1 MKNLFENISL
11 KNKEKLFKIFRAS
24 TVKFT
29 KGLNIIDYMDRTNS
43 IGIIDSGSID
53 IIQTD
58 YDGNETLIDELATN
72 DIFGSTIYSI
82 VLSDECS
89 IVTKEN
95 TIVTFIDYR
104 EIENAEFIKSDF
116 YITFVQNLLTIIFEQ
131 MSLKNKRIDILTKK
145 TIRNKLLTYFKQLS
159 KEQGS
164 KSITLPF
171 NLSTLARYIS
181 VDRSAM
187 IRELKYLKEEGL
199 IDQKT
204 KKIRLYY

>member
-24 TVKFT
+24 TVKYT
-29 KGLNIIDYMDRTNS
+29 KGINIIDYMDRTNS
-43 IGIIDSGSID
+43 IGIIESGSID

-58 YDGNETLIDELATN
+58 YDGNETLIDSLHNN

-116 YITFVQNLLTIIFEQ
+116 YITFVQNLLAIIFEQ
-131 MSLKNKRIDILTKK
+131 MSIKNKRIDILTKK
-145 TIRNKLLTYFKQLS
+145 TIRNKLLTYFRQLS
-159 KEQGS
+159 KEQGT

-171 NLSTLARYIS
+171 SLSHLARFIS

-187 IRELKYLKEEGL
+187 IRELKYLKEEGM

>member
-1 MKNLFENISL
+1 VKNLFENISL

-43 IGIIDSGSID
+43 IGIIDTGSID

-58 YDGNETLIDELATN
+58 YDGNETLIDELSTN

-89 IVTKEN
+89 IITKEN

-104 EIENAEFIKSDF
+104 EIENAEFIKSEF

-131 MSLKNKRIDILTKK
+131 MSIKNKRIDILTKK

-171 NLSTLARYIS
+171 SLSNLARFIS

-187 IRELKYLKEEGL
+187 IRELKYLKEEGM

>member
-1 MKNLFENISL
+1 MKNLFENISQ
-11 KNKEKLFKIFRAS
+11 KNKDKLFKIFRAS
-24 TVKFT
+24 TVKYT
-29 KGLNIIDYMDRTNS
+29 KGINIIDYMDRTNS
-43 IGIIDSGSID
+43 IGIIESGSID

-58 YDGNETLIDELATN
+58 YDGNETLIDNLNSN
-72 DIFGSTIYSI
+72 DLFGSTIYSI

-116 YITFVQNLLTIIFEQ
+116 YITFVQNLLAIIFEQ

-145 TIRNKLLTYFKQLS
+145 TIRNKLLTYFRQLS
-159 KEQGS
+159 KEQGT

-171 NLSTLARYIS
+171 SLTTLARFIS

-187 IRELKYLKEEGL
+187 IRELKYLKEEGM

>member
-29 KGLNIIDYMDRTNS
+29 KGINIIDYMDRTNS
-43 IGIIDSGSID
+43 IGIIDTGSID

-58 YDGNETLIDELATN
+58 YDGNETLIDELKEN

-89 IVTKEN
+89 IITKEN
-95 TIVTFIDYR
+95 TNVTFIDYR

-116 YITFVQNLLTIIFEQ
+116 YITFVQNLLAIIFEQ
-131 MSLKNKRIDILTKK
+131 MSIKNKRIDILTKK

-171 NLSTLARYIS
+171 SLSHLARFIS
-181 VDRSAM
+181 VDSSAM
-187 IRELKYLKEEGL
+187 IRELKYLKEEGM

>member
-1 MKNLFENISL
+1 MKNLFENISP

-58 YDGNETLIDELATN
+58 YDGNETLIDELSTN

-82 VLSDECS
+82 VLSDECT
-89 IVTKEN
+89 IVTNEN

-171 NLSTLARYIS
+171 SLSYLAKFIS

-187 IRELKYLKEEGL
+187 IRELKYLKEEGM
-199 IDQKT
+199 IDQKA

>member
-1 MKNLFENISL
+1 MKNLFENITL

-43 IGIIDSGSID
+43 IGILDSGSID

-58 YDGNETLIDELATN
+58 YDGNETLIDKLVTN

-89 IVTKEN
+89 IITKEN

-104 EIENAEFIKSDF
+104 EIENTEFIKSDF

-187 IRELKYLKEEGL
+187 IRELKYLKDEGI

-204 KKIRLYY
+204 KKIRLFY

>member
-95 TIVTFIDYR
+95 TIITFIDYR

-171 NLSTLARYIS
+171 SLSTLARYIS

-187 IRELKYLKEEGL
+187 IRELKYLKEEGM

>member
-24 TVKFT
+24 TVKYT
-29 KGLNIIDYMDRTNS
+29 KGINIIDYMDRTNS
-43 IGIIDSGSID
+43 IGIIESGSID

-58 YDGNETLIDELATN
+58 YDGNETLIDSLHNN

-116 YITFVQNLLTIIFEQ
+116 YITFVQNLLAIIFEQ
-131 MSLKNKRIDILTKK
+131 MSIKNKRIDILTKK
-145 TIRNKLLTYFKQLS
+145 TIRNKLLTYFRQLS
-159 KEQGS
+159 KEQGT

-171 NLSTLARYIS
+171 SLSHLARFIS

-187 IRELKYLKEEGL
+187 IRELKYLKEEG
-199 IDQKT
+199 IIEQKT

>member
-1 MKNLFENISL
+1 
-11 KNKEKLFKIFRAS
+11 
-24 TVKFT
+24 
-29 KGLNIIDYMDRTNS
+29 MDRTNS

-53 IIQTD
+53 IVQTD
-58 YDGNETLIDELATN
+58 YDGNETLIDELTTN
-72 DIFGSTIYSI
+72 DILGSTIYSI

-116 YITFVQNLLTIIFEQ
+116 YITFVQNLLAIIFEQ

-159 KEQGS
+159 REQGS

-171 NLSTLARYIS
+171 SLTTLARFIS

-187 IRELKYLKEEGL
+187 IRELKYLKEEGI

>member
-1 MKNLFENISL
+1 MKNLFENISQ
-11 KNKEKLFKIFRAS
+11 KNKDKLFKIFRAS
-24 TVKFT
+24 TVKYT
-29 KGLNIIDYMDRTNS
+29 KGINIIDYMDRTNS
-43 IGIIDSGSID
+43 IGIIESGSID

-58 YDGNETLIDELATN
+58 YDGNETLIDNLNSN
-72 DIFGSTIYSI
+72 DLFGSTIYSI

-116 YITFVQNLLTIIFEQ
+116 YITFVQNLLAIIFEQ

-145 TIRNKLLTYFKQLS
+145 TIRNKLLTYFRQLS
-159 KEQGS
+159 KEQGT

-171 NLSTLARYIS
+171 SLTTLARFIS

-187 IRELKYLKEEGL
+187 IRELKYLKEEGI

>member
-1 MKNLFENISL
+1 MKNLFENISQ
-11 KNKEKLFKIFRAS
+11 KNKDKLFKIFRAS
-24 TVKFT
+24 TVKYT
-29 KGLNIIDYMDRTNS
+29 KGINIIDYMDRTNS
-43 IGIIDSGSID
+43 IGIIESGSID

-58 YDGNETLIDELATN
+58 YDGNETLIDNLNSN
-72 DIFGSTIYSI
+72 DLFGSTIYSI

-89 IVTKEN
+89 IVTREN

-116 YITFVQNLLTIIFEQ
+116 YITFVQNLLAIIFEQ

-145 TIRNKLLTYFKQLS
+145 TIRNKLLTYFRQLS
-159 KEQGS
+159 KEQGT

-171 NLSTLARYIS
+171 SLTTLARFIS

-187 IRELKYLKEEGL
+187 IRELKYLKEEGM

>member
-53 IIQTD
+53 IVQTD
-58 YDGNETLIDELATN
+58 YDGNETLIDELSTN

-131 MSLKNKRIDILTKK
+131 MSIKNKRIDILTKK

-159 KEQGS
+159 KEQGT
-164 KSITLPF
+164 KNITLPF

-187 IRELKYLKEEGL
+187 IRELKYLKEEGI

>member
-29 KGLNIIDYMDRTNS
+29 KGINIIDYMDRTNS
-43 IGIIDSGSID
+43 IGIIDTGSID

-58 YDGNETLIDELATN
+58 YDGNETLIDELKEN

-89 IVTKEN
+89 IITKDN
-95 TIVTFIDYR
+95 TNVTFIDYR

-116 YITFVQNLLTIIFEQ
+116 YITFVQNLLAIIFEQ
-131 MSLKNKRIDILTKK
+131 MSFKNKRIDILTKK

-171 NLSTLARYIS
+171 SLSHLARFIS

-187 IRELKYLKEEGL
+187 IREIKYLKEEGM

>member
-29 KGLNIIDYMDRTNS
+29 KGINIIDYMDRTNS
-43 IGIIDSGSID
+43 IGIIDLGSID

-58 YDGNETLIDELATN
+58 YDGNETLIDELSTN

-131 MSLKNKRIDILTKK
+131 MALKNKRIDILTKK

-171 NLSTLARYIS
+171 NISYLAKFIS

-187 IRELKYLKEEGL
+187 IRELKYLKEEGM
-199 IDQKT
+199 IDQKA

>member
-1 MKNLFENISL
+1 VKNLFENISL

-43 IGIIDSGSID
+43 IGIIDTGSID

-58 YDGNETLIDELATN
+58 YDGNETLIDELSTN

-89 IVTKEN
+89 IITKEN

-104 EIENAEFIKSDF
+104 EIENAEFIKSEF

-145 TIRNKLLTYFKQLS
+145 TIRNKLLTYFNQLS

-171 NLSTLARYIS
+171 SLSNLARFIS

-187 IRELKYLKEEGL
+187 IRELKYLKEEGM

>member
-29 KGLNIIDYMDRTNS
+29 KGINIIDYMDRTNS
-43 IGIIDSGSID
+43 IGIIDTGSID

-58 YDGNETLIDELATN
+58 YDGNETLIDELKEN

-89 IVTKEN
+89 IITKDN
-95 TIVTFIDYR
+95 TNVTFIDYR
-104 EIENAEFIKSDF
+104 EIENAEFIKSEF
-116 YITFVQNLLTIIFEQ
+116 YITFVQNLLAIIFEQ
-131 MSLKNKRIDILTKK
+131 MSIKNKRIDILTKK

-171 NLSTLARYIS
+171 SLSHLARFIS

-187 IRELKYLKEEGL
+187 IRELKYLKEEGM
-199 IDQKT
+199 IEQKA

>member
-58 YDGNETLIDELATN
+58 YDGNETLIDELVTN

-159 KEQGS
+159 KEQGT

-171 NLSTLARYIS
+171 SLSTLARYIS

-187 IRELKYLKEEGL
+187 IRELKYLKEEGM

>member
-29 KGLNIIDYMDRTNS
+29 KGINIIDYMDRTNS
-43 IGIIDSGSID
+43 IGIIDTGSID

-58 YDGNETLIDELATN
+58 YDGNETLIDELKEN

-89 IVTKEN
+89 IITKEN
-95 TIVTFIDYR
+95 TNVTFIDYR

-116 YITFVQNLLTIIFEQ
+116 YITFVQNLLAIIFEQ
-131 MSLKNKRIDILTKK
+131 MSIKNKRIDILTKK

-171 NLSTLARYIS
+171 SLSHLARFIS

-187 IRELKYLKEEGL
+187 IRELKYLKEEGM

>member
-29 KGLNIIDYMDRTNS
+29 KGINIIDYMDRTNS
-43 IGIIDSGSID
+43 IGIIDTGSID

-58 YDGNETLIDELATN
+58 YDGNETLIDELKEN

-89 IVTKEN
+89 IITKDN
-95 TIVTFIDYR
+95 TNVTFIDYR
-104 EIENAEFIKSDF
+104 EIENAEFIKSEF
-116 YITFVQNLLTIIFEQ
+116 YITFVQNLLAIIFEQ
-131 MSLKNKRIDILTKK
+131 MSIKNKRIDILTKK

-171 NLSTLARYIS
+171 SLSHLARFIS

-187 IRELKYLKEEGL
+187 IRELKYLKEEGM

>member
-1 MKNLFENISL
+1 MKNLFENITL

-43 IGIIDSGSID
+43 IGILDSGSID

-58 YDGNETLIDELATN
+58 YDGNETLIDKLVTN

-89 IVTKEN
+89 IITKEN

-104 EIENAEFIKSDF
+104 EIENTEFIKSDF

-187 IRELKYLKEEGL
+187 IRELKYLKEEGI

-204 KKIRLYY
+204 KKIRLFY

>member
-1 MKNLFENISL
+1 MKNLFENISQ
-11 KNKEKLFKIFRAS
+11 KNKDKLFKIFRAS
-24 TVKFT
+24 TVKYT
-29 KGLNIIDYMDRTNS
+29 KGINIIDYMDRTNS
-43 IGIIDSGSID
+43 IGIIESGSID

-58 YDGNETLIDELATN
+58 YDGNETLIDNLNSN
-72 DIFGSTIYSI
+72 DLFGSTIYSI

-116 YITFVQNLLTIIFEQ
+116 YITFVQNLLAIIFEQ

-145 TIRNKLLTYFKQLS
+145 TIRNKLLTYFRQLS
-159 KEQGS
+159 KEQGT

-171 NLSTLARYIS
+171 SLTTLARFIS

-187 IRELKYLKEEGL
+187 IRELKYLKEEGI

-204 KKIRLYY
+204 KKIRLYN

>member
-58 YDGNETLIDELATN
+58 YDGNETLIDELVTN

-171 NLSTLARYIS
+171 SLSTLARYIS

-187 IRELKYLKEEGL
+187 IRELKYLKEEGM

>member
-29 KGLNIIDYMDRTNS
+29 KGINIIDYMDRTNS
-43 IGIIDSGSID
+43 IGIIDTGSID
-53 IIQTD
+53 IVQTD
-58 YDGNETLIDELATN
+58 YDGNETLIDELHEN

-89 IVTKEN
+89 IITKDN

-116 YITFVQNLLTIIFEQ
+116 YITFVQNLLAIIFEQ
-131 MSLKNKRIDILTKK
+131 MSIKNKRIDILTKK

-159 KEQGS
+159 KEQGT

-171 NLSTLARYIS
+171 SLSHLARFIS

-187 IRELKYLKEEGL
+187 IRELKYLKEEGM

>member
-24 TVKFT
+24 TVKYT
-29 KGLNIIDYMDRTNS
+29 KGINIIDYMDRTNS

-53 IIQTD
+53 IVQTD
-58 YDGNETLIDELATN
+58 YDGNETLIDELTTN

-116 YITFVQNLLTIIFEQ
+116 YITFVQNLLAIIFEQ

-159 KEQGS
+159 REQGS

-171 NLSTLARYIS
+171 SLTTLARFIS

-187 IRELKYLKEEGL
+187 IRELKYLKEEGI

>member
-1 MKNLFENISL
+1 MINLFENISL

-29 KGLNIIDYMDRTNS
+29 KGINIIDYMDRTNS
-43 IGIIDSGSID
+43 IGIIDTGSID

-58 YDGNETLIDELATN
+58 YDGNETLIDELKEN

-89 IVTKEN
+89 IITKDN
-95 TIVTFIDYR
+95 TNVTFIDYR
-104 EIENAEFIKSDF
+104 EIENAEFIKSEF
-116 YITFVQNLLTIIFEQ
+116 YITFVQNLLAIIFEQ
-131 MSLKNKRIDILTKK
+131 MSIKNKRIDILTKK

-171 NLSTLARYIS
+171 SLSHLARFIS

-187 IRELKYLKEEGL
+187 IRELKYLKEEGM

>member
-53 IIQTD
+53 IVQTD
-58 YDGNETLIDELATN
+58 YDGNETLIDELSTN

-131 MSLKNKRIDILTKK
+131 MSIKNKRIDILTKK

-159 KEQGS
+159 KEQGT
-164 KSITLPF
+164 KNITLPF

-187 IRELKYLKEEGL
+187 IRELKYLKEEGM

>member
-29 KGLNIIDYMDRTNS
+29 KGINIIDYMDRTNS
-43 IGIIDSGSID
+43 IGIIDTGSID

-58 YDGNETLIDELATN
+58 YDGNETLIDELKEN

-89 IVTKEN
+89 IITKEN
-95 TIVTFIDYR
+95 TNVTFIDYR

-116 YITFVQNLLTIIFEQ
+116 YITFVQNLLAIIFEQ
-131 MSLKNKRIDILTKK
+131 MSIKNKRIDILTKK

-171 NLSTLARYIS
+171 SLSHLARFIS

-187 IRELKYLKEEGL
+187 IRELKYLKEEGM
-199 IDQKT
+199 IEQKT

>member
-58 YDGNETLIDELATN
+58 YDGNETLIDELITN

-171 NLSTLARYIS
+171 SLSTLARYIS

-187 IRELKYLKEEGL
+187 IRELKYLKEEGM

>member
-1 MKNLFENISL
+1 MKNLFENKSL

-24 TVKFT
+24 TVKYT
-29 KGLNIIDYMDRTNS
+29 KGINIIDYMDRTNS

-53 IIQTD
+53 IVQTD
-58 YDGNETLIDELATN
+58 YDGNETLIDELTSN

-116 YITFVQNLLTIIFEQ
+116 YITFVQNLLAIIFEQ

-159 KEQGS
+159 REQGS

-171 NLSTLARYIS
+171 SLTTLARFIS

-187 IRELKYLKEEGL
+187 IRELKYLKEEGI

>member
-43 IGIIDSGSID
+43 IGIIDTGSID

-58 YDGNETLIDELATN
+58 YDGNETLIDELSTN

-89 IVTKEN
+89 IITKEN

-104 EIENAEFIKSDF
+104 EIENAEFIKSEL

-131 MSLKNKRIDILTKK
+131 MSIKNKRIDILTKK

-171 NLSTLARYIS
+171 SLSNLARFIS

-187 IRELKYLKEEGL
+187 IRELKYLKEEGM
-199 IDQKT
+199 IDQKA

>member
-24 TVKFT
+24 TVKYT
-29 KGLNIIDYMDRTNS
+29 KGINIIDYMDRTNS

-53 IIQTD
+53 IVQTD
-58 YDGNETLIDELATN
+58 YDGNETLIDELTTN

-89 IVTKEN
+89 IITKEN

-116 YITFVQNLLTIIFEQ
+116 YITFVQNLLAIIFEQ

-145 TIRNKLLTYFKQLS
+145 TIRNKLLTYFRQLS
-159 KEQGS
+159 REQGS

-171 NLSTLARYIS
+171 SLSNLARFIS

-187 IRELKYLKEEGL
+187 IRELKYLKEEGM

>member
-1 MKNLFENISL
+1 
-11 KNKEKLFKIFRAS
+11 
-24 TVKFT
+24 
-29 KGLNIIDYMDRTNS
+29 
-43 IGIIDSGSID
+43 
-53 IIQTD
+53 
-58 YDGNETLIDELATN
+58 
-72 DIFGSTIYSI
+72 
-82 VLSDECS
+82 
-89 IVTKEN
+89 
-95 TIVTFIDYR
+95 
-104 EIENAEFIKSDF
+104 
-116 YITFVQNLLTIIFEQ
+116 

-171 NLSTLARYIS
+171 SLSTLARYIS

-187 IRELKYLKEEGL
+187 IRELKYLKEEGM

>member
-29 KGLNIIDYMDRTNS
+29 KGINIIDYMDRTNS
-43 IGIIDSGSID
+43 IGIIDTGSID

-58 YDGNETLIDELATN
+58 YDGNETLIDELKEN

-89 IVTKEN
+89 IITKEN
-95 TIVTFIDYR
+95 TNVTFIDYR
-104 EIENAEFIKSDF
+104 EIENAEFIKSEF
-116 YITFVQNLLTIIFEQ
+116 YITFVQNLLAIIFEQ
-131 MSLKNKRIDILTKK
+131 MSIKNKRIDILTKK

-171 NLSTLARYIS
+171 SLSHLARFIS

-187 IRELKYLKEEGL
+187 IRELKYLKEEGM

>member
-24 TVKFT
+24 TVKYT
-29 KGLNIIDYMDRTNS
+29 KGINIIDYMDRTNS

-53 IIQTD
+53 IVQTD
-58 YDGNETLIDELATN
+58 YDGNETLIDELTTN

-89 IVTKEN
+89 IITKEN

-116 YITFVQNLLTIIFEQ
+116 YITFVQNLLAIIFEQ

-159 KEQGS
+159 REQGS

-171 NLSTLARYIS
+171 SLTTLARFIS

-187 IRELKYLKEEGL
+187 IRELKYLKEEGI

>member
-1 MKNLFENISL
+1 VKNLFENISL

-53 IIQTD
+53 IVQTD
-58 YDGNETLIDELATN
+58 YDGNETLIDELSTN

-131 MSLKNKRIDILTKK
+131 MSIKNKRIDILTKK

-159 KEQGS
+159 KEQGT
-164 KSITLPF
+164 KNITLPF

-187 IRELKYLKEEGL
+187 IRELKYLKEEGI

>member
-1 MKNLFENISL
+1 VKNLFENISL

-58 YDGNETLIDELATN
+58 YDGNETLIDELITN

-171 NLSTLARYIS
+171 SLSTLARYIS

-187 IRELKYLKEEGL
+187 IRELKYLKEEGM

>member
-29 KGLNIIDYMDRTNS
+29 KGINIIDYMDRTNS
-43 IGIIDSGSID
+43 IGIIDTGSID

-58 YDGNETLIDELATN
+58 YDGNETLIDELKEN

-89 IVTKEN
+89 IITKEN

-104 EIENAEFIKSDF
+104 EIENTEFIKSDF
-116 YITFVQNLLTIIFEQ
+116 YITFVQNLLAIIFEQ
-131 MSLKNKRIDILTKK
+131 MSIKSKRIDILTKK

-171 NLSTLARYIS
+171 SLSHLARFIS

-187 IRELKYLKEEGL
+187 IRELKYLKEEGM
-199 IDQKT
+199 IDQKA